1 MKIKSALSLGLI
13 SFGLSVGGFTYIN
26 NPRVEA
32 SVWHKGTPKVLRYS
46 FITKGGGAKMNWTSF
61 DGYKRGFV
69 VGHMGMPGIMVNH
82 SKYRHVGHTYI
93 LKGYAKK
100 NGTYKG
106 GNVTFKMKKS
116 SAHYVLSGDLYLL
129 TGYANGKHYCVK
141 LYYAQFKIQV
151 QH

>member
-46 FITKGGGAKMNWTSF
+46 FITKGGGATFKMNWTAF

-69 VGHMGMPGIMVNH
+69 VGHMGMPSIMVNH

-100 NGTYKG
+100 AGTYKG
-106 GNVTFKMKKS
+106 GNVNFKMKKFGS
-116 SAHYVLSGDLYLL
+116 HYVLSGEYIHSLVYRQ
-129 TGYANGKHYCVK
+129 GKRVN
-141 LYYAQFKIQV
+141 
-151 QH
+151 

>member
-1 MKIKSALSLGLI
+1 MTVKLKELWEDIMKIKSALSLGLI

-69 VGHMGMPGIMVNH
+69 VGHMGMPSIMVNH

-116 SAHYVLSGDLYLL
+116 SAHYVLSGEYIHSLVYRQSERI
-129 TGYANGKHYCVK
+129 N
-141 LYYAQFKIQV
+141 
-151 QH
+151 